1 MKTIVN
7 IVSDENPIPAYLFIK
22 EMYEP
27 GDKLMFISAKN
38 TEDDLVF
45 LSEMMRVPND
55 CIKEILLRNE
65 MDEFKYEQICRTIV
79 KRLQKGE
86 TYYVNLAGG
95 SRYMAL
101 AVQQVFEKF
110 GAEFFYVQPGKNI
123 IIKSKFDDN
132 INDNDDLHI
141 PIKYRINLS
150 EYIKLH
156 EMQSDLNNNGH
167 TPIRSE
173 FEAQNLFDL
182 FSQKLLSN
190 RDYRIL
196 DILRTDYRN
205 LNYAKLA
212 EIEHPRRLRADAIPD
227 IRKFLDFLSFVPES
241 RDELN
246 KSELNYLTGGWWE
259 EFVYYKIKET
269 VKPDDIAIGPVI
281 RTKGV
286 KRQNELDVVFI
297 KDNQLYVIECKTGVH
312 TESLFNEIVYKACA
326 LKEAL
331 LGITCKYYICSM
343 KKDEDGSLKRIAKNM
358 DITFWDFAVVSQPD
372 LFEKKLKEAVR

>member
-7 IVSDENPIPAYLFIK
+7 IISDENPIPAYLFVK

-38 TEDDLVF
+38 TEDDLEF
-45 LSEMMRVPND
+45 MSELMRVPND
-55 CIKEILLRNE
+55 CIKEILLRND
-65 MDEFKYEQICRTIV
+65 MDEFKYEQICRAVI

-95 SRYMAL
+95 TRYMAL

-110 GAEFFYVQPGKNI
+110 GAEFFYVQTEKNI
-123 IIKSKFDDN
+123 IIKSKFDDS
-132 INDNDDLHI
+132 INDNDDQHI
-141 PIKYRINLS
+141 QIKYRMNLS

-156 EMQSDLNNNGH
+156 EMQSDLHNSGH

-173 FEAQNLFDL
+173 LDVQNLFDL
-182 FSQKLLSN
+182 FSQRLLSN

-196 DILRTDYRN
+196 EILRTDYRG
-205 LNYAKLA
+205 LNYAKLS
-212 EIEHPRRLRADAIPD
+212 EIERPRKLRAEAIPD
-227 IRKFLDFLSFVPES
+227 IRKFLDFLSFTPES

-246 KSELNYLTGGWWE
+246 KDELDYLTGGWWE
-259 EFVYYKIKET
+259 EFVYYKIKEAIN
-269 VKPDDIAIGPVI
+269 PDDIAIGPVI

-297 KDNQLYVIECKTGVH
+297 KDNQLYVVECKQACIRKSFSTR
-312 TESLFNEIVYKACA
+312 LFTKPAPSGR
-326 LKEAL
+326 L
-331 LGITCKYYICSM
+331 CS
-343 KKDEDGSLKRIAKNM
+343 A
-358 DITFWDFAVVSQPD
+358 
-372 LFEKKLKEAVR
+372 

>member
-110 GAEFFYVQPGKNI
+110 GAEFFYVQPEKNI

-167 TPIRSE
+167 SPIRSE

-372 LFEKKLKEAVR
+372 LFEKKMKEAVR

>member
-7 IVSDENPIPAYLFIK
+7 IISDENPIPAYLFVK

-38 TEDDLVF
+38 TEDDLEF
-45 LSEMMRVPND
+45 MSELMRVPND
-55 CIKEILLRNE
+55 CIKEILLRND
-65 MDEFKYEQICRTIV
+65 MDEFKYEQICRAVI

-95 SRYMAL
+95 TRYMAL

-110 GAEFFYVQPGKNI
+110 GAEFFYVQTEKNI
-123 IIKSKFDDN
+123 IIKSKFDDS
-132 INDNDDLHI
+132 INDNDDQHI
-141 PIKYRINLS
+141 QIKYRMNLS

-156 EMQSDLNNNGH
+156 EMQSDLHNSGH

-173 FEAQNLFDL
+173 LDVQNLFDL
-182 FSQKLLSN
+182 FSQRLLSN

-196 DILRTDYRN
+196 EILRTDYRS
-205 LNYAKLA
+205 LNYAKLS
-212 EIEHPRRLRADAIPD
+212 EIERPRKLRAEAIPD
-227 IRKFLDFLSFVPES
+227 IRKFLDFLSFTPES

-246 KSELNYLTGGWWE
+246 KDELDYLTGGWWE
-259 EFVYYKIKET
+259 EFVYYRIKET
-269 VKPDDIAIGPVI
+269 IAPDDIAIGPVI

-297 KDNQLYVIECKTGVH
+297 KDNQLYVVECKTGVH
-312 TESLFNEIVYKACA
+312 TEKLFNEIVYKACA
-326 LKEAL
+326 LREAL

-343 KKDEDGSLKRIAKNM
+343 KQDEDGSLKRIAKNM
-358 DITFWDFAVVSQPD
+358 DITFWDFDVVSQPE
-372 LFEKKLKEAVR
+372 LFDRKMKEAIK